1 MRKKLTYL
9 AWFGGIGLFLALIF
23 QQGIGEVLVAF
34 ASVGWGLLGVALY
47 RFVPLSVHT
56 LGWYMLLPQPHRQ
69 TPSGLFRMRWICEAV
84 NTLLPVA
91 QVGGE
96 LVRARLLARS
106 DMRRSVAAAS
116 VAADF
121 TLGLLSQ
128 LVFTFIGIALLL
140 DRTGSADLV
149 TQFALVAMV
158 AALLVLA
165 FFYLQHRGLFSGG
178 MKLMGVVVR
187 SEQWSALVGSAASLD
202 NALRDLYRNRGAV
215 ARSAFIRL
223 GAWLLGTGETWIAL
237 HLLGAPVSFTDALII
252 ESLGYAARSLG
263 FLVPGALGIMEGAI
277 MLVGTLLGVTPA
289 TALALSLV
297 KRVRELAIGAPALLL
312 WARQEARGTK
322 PVTEA

>member
-9 AWFGGIGLFLALIF
+9 AWFGGIGLLLFLIF
-23 QQGIGEVLVAF
+23 QQGVGELLGAF
-34 ASVGWGLLGVALY
+34 ASVGWALVAVVLY
-47 RFVPLSVHT
+47 RLLPLSVHT
-56 LGWYMLLPQPHRQ
+56 LGWYMLLPQPHGQ
-69 TPSGLFRMRWICEAV
+69 SPGGLFRMRWICEAV

-96 LVRARLLARS
+96 LVRARLLARTG
-106 DMRRSVAAAS
+106 MRRAVAAAS

-128 LVFTFIGIALLL
+128 LVFTFTGIALLL
-140 DRTGSADLV
+140 DRTGAAGLV
-149 TQFALVAMV
+149 TQFALVTAV
-158 AALLVLA
+158 ATLLILA

-178 MKLMGVVVR
+178 MKLMGLVVR
-187 SEQWSALVGSAASLD
+187 SAQWSALVGSAESLD
-202 NALRDLYRNRGAV
+202 RALRDLYRDRAAV
-215 ARSAFIRL
+215 ARSAFVRL

-237 HLLGAPVSFTDALII
+237 QLLGVPASFTDALII

-277 MLVGTLLGVTPA
+277 MLVGTLLGITPA
-289 TALALSLV
+289 NALALSLI

-312 WARQEARGTK
+312 WARQEARGNK
-322 PVTEA
+322 ALPEA